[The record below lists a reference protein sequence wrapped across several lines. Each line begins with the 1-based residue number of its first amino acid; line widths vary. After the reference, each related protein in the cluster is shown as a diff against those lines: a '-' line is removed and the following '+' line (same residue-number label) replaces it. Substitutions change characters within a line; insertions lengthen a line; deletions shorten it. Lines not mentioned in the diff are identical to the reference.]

1 MANYD
6 YNKIASNQN
15 NGKPEKTS
23 FGFAQV
29 VSENEEPMEESVLS
43 TTVNVEEVTSEPEE
57 THEEIVE
64 QSAEEL
70 EEIEEQP
77 SETQPVEVTKI
88 GMVDGCDKLNVRQY
102 PSGDAKV
109 VGQPLNKGAKVVI
122 DEANSTDDFY
132 KIYQST
138 GLEGYCMKA
147 FIKIT
152 S

>member
-6 YNKIASNQN
+6 YNKITSKQH
-15 NGKPEKTS
+15 NGNPKEVFTGLS
-23 FGFAQV
+23 QIE
-29 VSENEEPMEESVLS
+29 SENEEPMEESALT

-57 THEEIVE
+57 TN
-64 QSAEEL
+64 
-70 EEIEEQP
+70 EEIEEQS
-77 SETQPVEVTKI
+77 SEQQPVEDTKI

-102 PSGDAKV
+102 PSSDANV

-147 FIKIT
+147 FIKIA

>member
-6 YNKIASNQN
+6 YNKITSKQH
-15 NGKPEKTS
+15 NGNPKEVYS
-23 FGFAQV
+23 GLSQIE
-29 VSENEEPMEESVLS
+29 SDNEELMEESALT
-43 TTVNVEEVTSEPEE
+43 TTVNVEEVTFEPEE
-57 THEEIVE
+57 TNKEIEEP
-64 QSAEEL
+64 
-70 EEIEEQP
+70 EEIEEQS
-77 SETQPVEVTKI
+77 SEQQPAEATKI

-102 PSGDAKV
+102 PSSDANV

-122 DEANSTDDFY
+122 DEANSADDFY

-147 FIKIT
+147 FIKIA